1 MHYICE
7 DVQYGGG
14 LSIAIHVHVYDTY
27 RYNQA
32 VLMVYTKS
40 ISLYIILFAV
50 MSIIGRHCPI

>member
-14 LSIAIHVHVYDTY
+14 LSIAIHVHVYVTY

-32 VLMVYTKS
+32 VLMVC
-40 ISLYIILFAV
+40 IYIEYKFIQHIV
-50 MSIIGRHCPI
+50 CNDVNHW